1 MTIPVSND
9 SAPRERVIIF
19 DTTMCKGVPFLEA
32 REITHF
38 VRVEA
43 DEWAKALA
51 VLEEG
56 KPA

>member
-1 MTIPVSND
+1 MSSND
-9 SAPRERVIIF
+9 RVIIF
-19 DTTMCKGVPFLEA
+19 DTTMCKGVDFLER

-38 VRVEA
+38 VRVEP
-43 DEWAKALA
+43 DEWSKALA

>member
-1 MTIPVSND
+1 ML
-9 SAPRERVIIF
+9 
-19 DTTMCKGVPFLEA
+19 LEA

-43 DEWAKALA
+43 DEWSKALT